1 MKNVLRDTNTLFK
14 CSLTVTVVRCPF
26 HKGARLKRGMNRGME
41 IRRSVPFF
49 GPNPSIRRY
58 FRSNPDP
65 RYVKSY
71 CGIRLLQFRV
81 DVWVFF
87 FHLIPLEK

>member
-1 MKNVLRDTNTLFK
+1 
-14 CSLTVTVVRCPF
+14 
-26 HKGARLKRGMNRGME
+26 ME
-41 IRRSVPFF
+41 IRRSVLFF

-58 FRSNPDP
+58 FRLNPDP
-65 RYVKSY
+65 RYVKSD

-81 DVWVFF
+81 DVCFCF